1 MVRYFDDYP
10 NCHLHEVILRERN
23 LDKEQEFRPES
34 EIVNG
39 TFGGESLHSSEW
51 HREESKKEERNE
63 KFGMDLLKFLSPAK
77 GPLV

>member
-1 MVRYFDDYP
+1 MLRYFDDYL
-10 NCHLHEVILRERN
+10 NCHLHKVVLRERN

-39 TFGGESLHSSEW
+39 AFGGESLHSSECL
-51 HREESKKEERNE
+51 REESKKEERNE
-63 KFGMDLLKFLSPAK
+63 KFGISLLKVLSPAQ